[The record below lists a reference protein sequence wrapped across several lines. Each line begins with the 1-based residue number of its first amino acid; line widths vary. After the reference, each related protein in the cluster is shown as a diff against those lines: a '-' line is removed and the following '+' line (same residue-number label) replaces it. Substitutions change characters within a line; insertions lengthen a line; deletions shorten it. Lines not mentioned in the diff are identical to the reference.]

1 MVAQLLGVEVV
12 GMILLC
18 CMEAGAHN
26 YMEQVE
32 VAGEGVGVA
41 EVVHD
46 CMGQEEVVVENN
58 MDKPYECF

>member
-18 CMEAGAHN
+18 CMEAGARN

-32 VAGEGVGVA
+32 VEVEGVAVV